1 MSERHPSH
9 RAPKTT
15 RSALAALV
23 AAVCLAAPAQA
34 QRSVPPPVPPRR
46 PAPVKPQPAPPAP
59 VQPAPV
65 QPRQDT
71 DQGSYAIAPGD
82 VLDIVI
88 WRNKELSATVTVR
101 PDGFISLP
109 LVNDV
114 KVNGLTPIELQKR
127 IEVSLAKTVTEP
139 MVTVMVTKVA
149 GFRVSILGK
158 VRQPGRYDVDATTT
172 VLDVLALAG
181 GPNDFA
187 DASQMYVLRRRPDG
201 GYEEIQAKYASSV
214 SSKGNT
220 NVTVRPGDIVI
231 VP

>member
-1 MSERHPSH
+1 VAARPE
-9 RAPKTT
+9 
-15 RSALAALV
+15 LVALV
-23 AAVCLAAPAQA
+23 ATVCLAAPALAQ
-34 QRSVPPPVPPRR
+34 QRSLPPVQPRR
-46 PAPVKPQPAPPAP
+46 PAPVQPQQPALPPPPPQPGQARPQ
-59 VQPAPV
+59 QPAPV
-65 QPRQDT
+65 QPQQTT
-71 DQGSYAIAPGD
+71 DQGSYTIAPGD
-82 VLDIVI
+82 VLDIVV

-114 KVNGLTPIELQKR
+114 KVTGLTPIELQKR
-127 IEVSLAKTVTEP
+127 IEVALEKTVTTP

-158 VRQPGRYDVDATTT
+158 VRQPGRYDVDAATT

-181 GPNDFA
+181 GPNDYA
-187 DASQMYVLRRRPDG
+187 DPSQMYVLRRRPDG